1 MSQECDHK
9 TISITSKTW
18 VNENLNENFPT
29 KSTEEMDNV
38 SYCFIKVNSSTMLQ
52 TKQIKCKNAETCI
65 KSPLKVWKS

>member
-1 MSQECDHK
+1 MLQDCDHK

-38 SYCFIKVNSSTMLQ
+38 AYCFMLVNRATMALD
-52 TKQIKCKNAETCI
+52 
-65 KSPLKVWKS
+65 